1 MLGAVSTSRQADG
14 RRSTATLAADDRFT
28 VCVLG
33 AFAVARGETPLA
45 PREIGS
51 HQGRTLLKLLLVQRG
66 RLVATDRIAEVLWG
80 EEPPAKWDRAVA
92 VLVSRLRGVF
102 GPDSIDGNRE
112 GYRFVPSERIDVDL
126 DEVERLAD
134 ESEARQA
141 AREPALARAAAD
153 RALELLGRGPLLED
167 DPYADWAEEGRAA
180 VSALLRRA
188 QRAAWRAAMAVSDHE
203 AAATIAESA
212 ARADP
217 LDEEAARA
225 AMQALFLGGERGRAL
240 AAYDR
245 LRVALSDAMGADPAP
260 ETARLHVAMLRE
272 EPLPPLQPGPA
283 VARGPLDPGFV
294 GRESEL
300 GELSRY
306 WNDAVAGQPTMV
318 LLAGEAG
325 IGKTRLAAEAIRL
338 AEHTGGTVVQARCY
352 EAERSLF
359 LEPIVDALRAVVVSL
374 PPDAVRTLA
383 GDSAATLGELVPEVR
398 SILRPMPVERAS
410 PDIERRRAFDAVAG
424 FVRGMSLRRPVL
436 LFLDDLHNAGTSTLE
451 LLHFL
456 LRRASGGRL
465 LIIAT
470 LRLEE
475 GDDAVAYLGDLAHTV
490 GVGPLP
496 AEAVSEL
503 ARRMGVPELSE
514 RILAR
519 TGGHSLF
526 VMETLRAIS
535 EGAPAEGD
543 TPVPES
549 LRDAVLAR
557 VGRAGPEVEE
567 FLRVGAVLG
576 SAFDLVTVTELMEVP
591 PEESARRSDRA
602 VRARLLTE
610 AGPSFEFANDL
621 IREILYRTTPQP
633 VLTARHTRA
642 AVLLQD
648 NPEAVGAHASAAGDL
663 RTAIEAWL
671 LAAGRSVGL
680 ANRDAELMLRRAI
693 DAARTLED
701 RPAEARGLLARGRVR
716 EALGEYQGA
725 FDDHTKGLELV
736 RGIGDRALEMEFLRE
751 IGGDVLIGMGR
762 RALACIP
769 YLEAALAIAEE
780 SDDGEAAASILSRLA
795 IIDANRLQFEEGG
808 HHARRALEIARALGE
823 DCANALALDGLKTVA
838 AYGGD
843 LATLESVTA
852 ELEVILR
859 RGFDRF
865 FLEWNVFESS
875 FLPMARAQWEAAVG
889 RIEEALALNLRS
901 GYLRYRPMFLAH
913 IGWIHRSRG
922 DFGRA
927 LAVGR
932 EAVELP
938 YETDHPWWSS
948 FALAMY
954 GWTLTELGAL
964 DEAIP
969 QLERGLEA
977 ADRDGAESYVVRCL
991 SHLALATWLGGQRE
1005 RTEDLLGR
1013 AVEILEGVR
1022 SGDGPSFLHGAHAYA
1037 AAARTLIE
1045 MERFDDAERLLAP
1058 VLTTAGPVGWREAA
1072 AESAMLTGRARLAA
1086 GELDAAMPML
1096 ERALDGV
1103 RDAALPRVA
1112 WETHAL
1118 LAEANAAAGA
1128 DDRAA
1133 EHRAAAREV
1142 ARSIADSVGDE
1153 ELRARFVA
1161 VARRRLRA
1169 PRR

>member
-1 MLGAVSTSRQADG
+1 MLGAVSTPHSAEG
-14 RRSTATLAADDRFT
+14 RRPTATLPADDRFA
-28 VCVLG
+28 VHVLG
-33 AFAVARGETPLA
+33 AFWVARGETPLA

-66 RLVATDRIAEVLWG
+66 HLVATDRIAEVLWG
-80 EEPPAKWDRAVA
+80 EQPPTKWERALA

-102 GPDSIDGNRE
+102 GAESIEGGRE
-112 GYRFVPSERIDVDL
+112 GYRFIPSERTSIDL
-126 DEVERLAD
+126 DEAERLTE
-134 ESEARQA
+134 ESEARIA
-141 AREPALARAAAD
+141 AREPSLARAAAD

-167 DPYADWAEEGRAA
+167 EPYADWAEDARAGA
-180 VSALLRRA
+180 GALLRRA
-188 QRAAWRAAMAVSDHE
+188 QRAAWRAAMALSDYE
-203 AAATIAESA
+203 AAAAVAESA
-212 ARADP
+212 VRADP
-217 LDEEAARA
+217 IDEEAARA
-225 AMQALFLGGERGRAL
+225 SMQALFLGGERGRAL

-245 LRVALSDAMGADPAP
+245 LREALSESLGADPAP

-272 EPLPPLQPGPA
+272 EPLPQLQPGPS

-294 GRESEL
+294 GREAEL
-300 GELSRY
+300 AEVSRY
-306 WNDAVAGQPTMV
+306 WIEAVAGEPALV

-338 AEHTGGTVVQARCY
+338 AEHTGGVVVQARCY

-359 LEPIVDALRAVVVSL
+359 LEPIVDALRAVVVST
-374 PPDAVRTLA
+374 PPDAVRALA
-383 GDSAATLGELVPEVR
+383 GDDAATLGELVPEVR
-398 SILRPMPVERAS
+398 SILRPMPVERGS

-456 LRRASGGRL
+456 LRRAAGGRL
-465 LIIAT
+465 LVMAT

-475 GDDAVAYLGDLAHTV
+475 GDEAVAHLGDLAHTI
-490 GVGPLP
+490 GVGPLS
-496 AEAVSEL
+496 ADAVSEL

-535 EGAPAEGD
+535 EGTPAEGD

-557 VGRAGPEVEE
+557 VGRAGPDVEE
-567 FLRVGAVLG
+567 FLRMGAVLG
-576 SAFDLVTVTELMEVP
+576 SAFDLVTVTDLLEVP
-591 PEESARRSDRA
+591 LEESARRSDRA
-602 VRARLLTE
+602 VRARLLNE
-610 AGPSFEFANDL
+610 AGPVFEFANDL

-642 AVLLQD
+642 AALLRD
-648 NPEAVGAHASAAGDL
+648 NPEAVGVHASAAGDL
-663 RTAIEAWL
+663 RTAMEAWL
-671 LAAGRSVGL
+671 LAAERSAGL
-680 ANRDAELMLRRAI
+680 ANRDAELMLHRAV

-701 RPAEARGLLARGRVR
+701 QSAEARGLLARGRVR
-716 EALGEYQGA
+716 EALGHYEGA
-725 FDDHTKGLELV
+725 FHDHTRGLELV

-751 IGGDVLIGMGR
+751 IGGDVMIGMGR

-780 SDDGEAAASILSRLA
+780 RDDGEAVASILSRLA
-795 IIDANRLQFEEGG
+795 IIDTNRLQFEGG
-808 HHARRALEIARALGE
+808 GEHARRALTIARALGE
-823 DCANALALDGLKTVA
+823 ERALALALDGLKTVA

-843 LATLESVTA
+843 LATLESVTS

-859 RGFDRF
+859 RRF
-865 FLEWNVFESS
+865 ERYFLEWNVFESS
-875 FLPMARAQWEAAVG
+875 FLSLAGAKWDTAVR

-901 GYLRYRPMFLAH
+901 GHLRYRPMFLAH

-922 DFGRA
+922 DYGRA
-927 LAVGR
+927 LTVGR
-932 EAVELP
+932 ESVELP
-938 YETDHPWWSS
+938 YVPDHPWWTS

-969 QLERGLEA
+969 QLERGLMA
-977 ADRDGAESYVVRCL
+977 AERDGAESYVVRCL
-991 SHLALATWLGGQRE
+991 SHLALATWLGGQRD
-1005 RTEDLLGR
+1005 RTEGLLGR

-1045 MERFDDAERLLAP
+1045 LGRLEDAERLLAP
-1058 VLTTAGPVGWREAA
+1058 VLATAGPVGWREAA
-1072 AESAMLTGRARLAA
+1072 AESAMLVGRARLLA
-1086 GELDAAMPML
+1086 GDLGGAGSLL
-1096 ERALDGV
+1096 ERALDGA
-1103 RDAALPRVA
+1103 RDPALPRVA
-1112 WETHAL
+1112 WETHAH
-1118 LAEANAAAGA
+1118 LADASAAAGA

-1133 EHRAAAREV
+1133 EHRAK
-1142 ARSIADSVGDE
+1142 ARSIARTIANSVEDD

-1161 VARRRLRA
+1161 AARRRLRA

>member
-1 MLGAVSTSRQADG
+1 MLGPVSTPRQADG
-14 RRSTATLAADDRFT
+14 RRSTATLAADVRFT

-51 HQGRTLLKLLLVQRG
+51 HQGRTLLKLLLVHRG

-102 GPDSIDGNRE
+102 GADSIDGNRE
-112 GYRFVPSERIDVDL
+112 GYRFAPSTRIDVDL
-126 DEVERLAD
+126 DEAERLAD
-134 ESEARQA
+134 ESEARLA

-167 DPYADWAEEGRAA
+167 EPYADWAEEGRAA
-180 VSALLRRA
+180 VSALLRRT
-188 QRAAWRAAMAVSDHE
+188 QRAAWRAAMAVSDYE
-203 AAATIAESA
+203 SAAAIAESA
-212 ARADP
+212 AAADP

-240 AAYDR
+240 GAYDR
-245 LRVALSDAMGADPAP
+245 LRVALGDALGADPAP

-272 EPLPPLQPGPA
+272 EPLPTLQPGPA
-283 VARGPLDPGFV
+283 IARGPLDPGFV
-294 GRESEL
+294 GRETEL
-300 GELSRY
+300 AELSRY
-306 WNDAVAGQPTMV
+306 WNEAVAGEPAMV

-325 IGKTRLAAEAIRL
+325 IGKTRMAAEAIRL
-338 AEHTGGTVVQARCY
+338 AEHTGGVVVQARCY

-359 LEPIVDALRAVVVSL
+359 LEPIVDALRAVVVST

-383 GDSAATLGELVPEVR
+383 GDDAATLGELVPEVR
-398 SILRPMPVERAS
+398 SILRPLPVERGS

-424 FVRGMSLRRPVL
+424 FVRGLSVRRPVL

-456 LRRASGGRL
+456 LRRAAGGRL
-465 LIIAT
+465 LIMAT

-475 GDDAVAYLGDLAHTV
+475 GDDAVAHLGDLAHTIR
-490 GVGPLP
+490 VGPLP
-496 AEAVSEL
+496 AEAVTEL

-535 EGAPAEGD
+535 EGTPADGD

-557 VGRAGPEVEE
+557 VGRAGPDVEE
-567 FLRVGAVLG
+567 FLRMGAVLG
-576 SAFDLVTVTELMEVP
+576 SAFDLVTVTDLLEVP
-591 PEESARRSDRA
+591 LEESARRSDRA
-602 VRARLLTE
+602 VRARLLNE
-610 AGPSFEFANDL
+610 AGPAFEFANDL

-633 VLTARHTRA
+633 VLTARHSRA
-642 AVLLQD
+642 AALLRD
-648 NPEAVGAHASAAGDL
+648 NPEAVGVHASAAGDL
-663 RTAIEAWL
+663 PTAMEAWL
-671 LAAGRSVGL
+671 LAAQRSAGL
-680 ANRDAELMLRRAI
+680 ANRDAEWMLQRAI

-701 RPAEARGLLARGRVR
+701 RAAEARGLLARGRVR
-716 EALGEYQGA
+716 EALGLYPGA
-725 FDDHTKGLELV
+725 FDDHTRGLELA
-736 RGIGDRALEMEFLRE
+736 REIGDRVLEMEFLRE
-751 IGGDVLIGMGR
+751 IGGDVMIGMGR

-780 SDDGEAAASILSRLA
+780 REDGEAVASILSRLA
-795 IIDANRLQFEEGG
+795 IIDANRLQFEGG
-808 HHARRALEIARALGE
+808 GAHARRALTIARPLGE
-823 DCANALALDGLKTVA
+823 ERALALALDGLKTVA

-843 LATLESVTA
+843 LATLESVTG
-852 ELEVILR
+852 ELEGILR
-859 RGFDRF
+859 RGFERY

-875 FLPMARAQWEAAVG
+875 FIPMAGARWDTAVR
-889 RIEEALALNLRS
+889 RIEEGLALNLRS
-901 GYLRYRPMFLAH
+901 GHLRYRPMFMAH

-922 DFGRA
+922 DYGRA

-932 EAVELP
+932 ESVELP
-938 YETDHPWWSS
+938 YEPDHPWWTS

-954 GWTLTELGAL
+954 GWTLTEVGAL
-964 DEAIP
+964 DEAIA
-969 QLERGLEA
+969 QLDRGLAA

-991 SHLALATWLGGQRE
+991 SHLALATWLGGRRD
-1005 RTEDLLGR
+1005 RTEGLLGR

-1037 AAARTLIE
+1037 ATARTLIE
-1045 MERFDDAERLLAP
+1045 MGRLEEAERVLAP
-1058 VLTTAGPVGWREAA
+1058 VLATAGPVGWREAA
-1072 AESAMLTGRARLAA
+1072 AESAMLTGRARLLA
-1086 GELDAAMPML
+1086 GDL
-1096 ERALDGV
+1096 EGATGLLEQALDGA
-1103 RDAALPRVA
+1103 RDPALPRVA

-1118 LAEANAAAGA
+1118 LAGASAAAGA
-1128 DDRAA
+1128 DGRAA
-1133 EHRAAAREV
+1133 EHRAAG
-1142 ARSIADSVGDE
+1142 RSIARTIAGSVQDD
-1153 ELRARFVA
+1153 ELRSRFEA
-1161 VARRRLRA
+1161 TARRRLRA